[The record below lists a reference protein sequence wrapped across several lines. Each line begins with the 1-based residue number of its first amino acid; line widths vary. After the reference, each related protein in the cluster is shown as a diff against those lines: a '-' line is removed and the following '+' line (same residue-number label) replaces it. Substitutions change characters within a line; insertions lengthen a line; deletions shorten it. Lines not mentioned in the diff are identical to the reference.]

1 MEESVSGFKQE
12 GGWVA
17 VVEHGE
23 RITAALEAEG
33 ISGAEF
39 EDWDEW
45 RPKAEERFGEEVN
58 EKTAEQAST
67 SEGDGEKAG
76 KTPLEDIST
85 AGDSI
90 GGTIQELEDGDLE
103 DAAEEGQEAV
113 EHATRAAD
121 TAARKGLRAVENTV
135 YKHVMTKVSPCY
147 FDNALVSA
155 NIDRI
160 GSGRP
165 QYRFEVNVND
175 DSLKRSVS
183 DLLAEYEDIERWR
196 IETEKNTRSVAIS
209 EGIESVTEE

>member
-12 GGWVA
+12 GGWVR

-23 RITAALEAEG
+23 RITTALEEEG
-33 ISGAEF
+33 VSGGEF

-45 RPKAEERFGEEVN
+45 RPKAEERFGEDIN

-67 SEGDGEKAG
+67 KEGNGEKAG
-76 KTPLEDIST
+76 KTPLEDIGT
-85 AGDSI
+85 AGDSVGNSI
-90 GGTIQELEDGDLE
+90 EELEDGDFE

-121 TAARKGLRAVENTV
+121 TAARKSLRAVENTV

-160 GSGRP
+160 QSGGQRIGSKSTSTTIR
-165 QYRFEVNVND
+165 
-175 DSLKRSVS
+175 
-183 DLLAEYEDIERWR
+183 
-196 IETEKNTRSVAIS
+196 
-209 EGIESVTEE
+209 